1 MPRSVGRVS
10 ALRVLFLGGTGTISS
25 AVSPLAVASGIDL
38 TLVTRGQSSRHAIPE
53 GAHHLQADVRDPR
66 ALREALGGREW
77 DVVVDWLAFHPDNV
91 RDDLETFDGRTG
103 QLVVISS
110 ASAYETPPRRV
121 PVTESTPL
129 RNPFWEYSR
138 NKIAVEDVL
147 VQAYRERGFPM
158 TIVRPSHTY
167 DRTKPPFS
175 EGWTLVER
183 LRRGAEVVVH
193 GDGTSLWTLTHH
205 EDFARGFVP
214 LLGSSRA
221 IGEAVHITS
230 DDVLSWN
237 QIVGVLADAA
247 GAPEPRI
254 VHVPSDAIHA
264 VDERWGESLL
274 GDKAHSMIFDNAKL
288 RSLVPGYR
296 ATIPFELGAREM
308 LAWYDAD
315 PARRVVDPV
324 WEARLD
330 SLVER
335 FRV

>member
-1 MPRSVGRVS
+1 
-10 ALRVLFLGGTGTISS
+10 
-25 AVSPLAVASGIDL
+25 
-38 TLVTRGQSSRHAIPE
+38 
-53 GAHHLQADVRDPR
+53 
-66 ALREALGGREW
+66 
-77 DVVVDWLAFHPDNV
+77 
-91 RDDLETFDGRTG
+91 
-103 QLVVISS
+103 
-110 ASAYETPPRRV
+110 
-121 PVTESTPL
+121 
-129 RNPFWEYSR
+129 
-138 NKIAVEDVL
+138 
-147 VQAYRERGFPM
+147 
-158 TIVRPSHTY
+158 
-167 DRTKPPFS
+167 
-175 EGWTLVER
+175 
-183 LRRGAEVVVH
+183 
-193 GDGTSLWTLTHH
+193 
-205 EDFARGFVP
+205 
-214 LLGSSRA
+214 
-221 IGEAVHITS
+221 
-230 DDVLSWN
+230 N

-335 FRV
+335 FRA